1 MLEYDRIDLSQ
12 EMILVVPFF
21 HVRVVFVITS
31 TFSRSILDFKFHQ
44 HKSLISICNADIN
57 KVIVLNKVSFGN
69 KGFKYFIGYKNHK
82 KIWVLCIMLL
92 TMNAYEKNFDE
103 TKYTSFYFMG

>member
-57 KVIVLNKVSFGN
+57 KVIVLNKVSLVTKVLNILLVTKIIKKFGC
-69 KGFKYFIGYKNHK
+69 F
-82 KIWVLCIMLL
+82 
-92 TMNAYEKNFDE
+92 A
-103 TKYTSFYFMG
+103 